1 MHPIWEFIIILIT
14 INVCGIFGGLKIKD
28 YIENKEDKSIATR
41 SLFLA
46 VAWLVGGLLVA
57 VGSFLTIEN
66 YGRANIKSPKTG
78 AFEINEKA
86 PKEPTKEELKEDSK
100 KKKTEEWGEVNE
112 KSLEEIRDESNRS
125 VEEAIRRNNNQ

>member
-1 MHPIWEFIIILIT
+1 MHPIWEFIIIILT
-14 INVCGIFGGLKIKD
+14 ISASGIFGGLKIKD

-46 VAWLVGGLLVA
+46 IAWIAGGFLVA
-57 VGSFLTIEN
+57 VGSFLIIEN
-66 YGRANIKSPKTG
+66 YGKTDVKTPKTG

-112 KSLEEIRDESNRS
+112 KSLEEIRDESNKS